1 MLSIFIE
8 DLKKMKEENENENT
22 LSSIDKYLKEKECE
36 KKMEEI
42 AEVMNSL
49 DDGDKL
55 RISCELKKNFDNGK
69 SNNIYDKLMKIISK
83 KERQFDNE
91 KRNKLRETIRAM
103 EIDNS
108 NILYESL
115 KEDSNRMGTERTVTD
130 SDKNE
135 WTCKKGTLETEE
147 IY

>member
-1 MLSIFIE
+1 
-8 DLKKMKEENENENT
+8 
-22 LSSIDKYLKEKECE
+22 
-36 KKMEEI
+36 MEEI

-55 RISCELKKNFDNGK
+55 RISSELKKNFDNGQ

>member
-1 MLSIFIE
+1 
-8 DLKKMKEENENENT
+8 MKEENENT
-22 LSSIDKYLKEKECE
+22 LSSIDKYLKDKECE

-55 RISCELKKNFDNGK
+55 RISSELKKNFDNGQ

-108 NILYESL
+108 NNILYESL
-115 KEDSNRMGTERTVTD
+115 NEDSNRMGTERTVTD

>member
-1 MLSIFIE
+1 
-8 DLKKMKEENENENT
+8 MKEENENT
-22 LSSIDKYLKEKECE
+22 LSSIDKYLKDKECE

-55 RISCELKKNFDNGK
+55 RISSELKKNFDNGQ

-115 KEDSNRMGTERTVTD
+115 NEDSNRMGTERTVTD